1 MQTETRY
8 MREFDDTARRHRWSA
23 VTMVPLPGKWKLI
36 RKLSVITRWTY
47 NLKYG
52 GWYVPAGA
60 LETCVSCFDAGNV
73 AGTLL
78 HHSWTRPRR
87 VTKQAIQQQHEKVL
101 AELDDFM
108 RMAEKL
114 PV

>member
-8 MREFDDTARRHRWSA
+8 MREFDDTAGRHRWRA
-23 VTMVPLPGKWKLI
+23 VTMVPLPGKWKLT
-36 RKLSVITRWTY
+36 RTLSFITRWTY

-60 LETCVSCFDAGNV
+60 LESCVTCFDAGNI
-73 AGTLL
+73 AGTILY
-78 HHSWTRPRR
+78 HRWTHPRR
-87 VTKQAIQQQHEKVL
+87 VTKEAVCQQHEKAL
-101 AELDDFM
+101 AEMEVLI